1 MDGRKYFVDDYDL
14 EGRVKELQEADPNI
28 ISPVYKLQV
37 MILTVLVDIRCLLDK
52 ILEKEEGNGYRLL

>member
-1 MDGRKYFVDDYDL
+1 VDGRKYFVDDYDL

>member
-1 MDGRKYFVDDYDL
+1 VDGRKYFVDDYDL

-37 MILTVLVDIRCLLDK
+37 MILTVLVDIRYLLDK
-52 ILEKEEGNGYRLL
+52 ILKKEEGNG

>member
-37 MILTVLVDIRCLLDK
+37 MILTVLVDIRCLL
-52 ILEKEEGNGYRLL
+52 EKLTKKEKCDGEETV

>member
-1 MDGRKYFVDDYDL
+1 
-14 EGRVKELQEADPNI
+14 VKELQEADPNI

-52 ILEKEEGNGYRLL
+52 ILEKEEGNG